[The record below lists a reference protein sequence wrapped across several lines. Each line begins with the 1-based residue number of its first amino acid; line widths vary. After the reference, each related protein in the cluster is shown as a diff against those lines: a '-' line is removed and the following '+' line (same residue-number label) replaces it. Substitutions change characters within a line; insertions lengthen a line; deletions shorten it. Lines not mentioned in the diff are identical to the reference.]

1 MPRTLILSDL
11 HLGLPDVP
19 CGRPPRTPETLAPLF
34 QASDRVILNGDTA
47 DIHHIH
53 HREQALKLL
62 DATLN
67 LAARCGVSVT
77 RINGNHDYDPA
88 QLDFVDLFDGA
99 ILVTHGHAF
108 SDSMLPWTPAH
119 KIISRTLFTARE
131 RNEKT
136 LEGFLAAAGEAS
148 MSQWNEPV
156 TYTEPT
162 ALISI
167 GLNPFR
173 VAKVL
178 AWWRKYPR
186 EAAHFVDRFRPAAKL
201 LVCGHSHR
209 AGSWLVGA
217 TPTSTRRHVIN
228 TGGFTFPSS
237 PRAVLIDDSAT
248 ELSVELRAIRHR
260 GGRYVLD
267 SRVET
272 SCWRIQRPASDA
284 R

>member
-1 MPRTLILSDL
+1 MTRTLILSDL

-34 QASDRVILNGDTA
+34 ESIDRLILNGDAA

-53 HREQALKLL
+53 HRDRALKLL

-67 LAARCGVSVT
+67 LAARRGISVT

-119 KIISRTLFTARE
+119 KVISRTLFAARE

-209 AGSWLVGA
+209 AGSWMTGA
-217 TPTSTRRHVIN
+217 TLTSIPRHVIN

-237 PRAVLIDDSAT
+237 PRAVLIEDSSTDVA
-248 ELSVELRAIRHR
+248 VELRAILHR
-260 GGRYVLD
+260 RGSYVLD
-267 SRVET
+267 SRVDA